1 MIIREAEVV
10 INPVD
15 NVTPSLNRI
24 ALFLGRLS
32 GGLIDI
38 KLDDKIFDSFDKL
51 EENLGDLGENLD
63 IKMAVQTDTSAA
75 EDGLKGIE
83 TGAEKSTNAVDRVS
97 AAGQQMGNVLQDTGK
112 KSKSAFAA
120 IGNSL
125 GELSNNIGNMTASLA
140 GIAAGGAIAGLSWKA
155 AVESG
160 LAAEQLYEKFDRNK
174 TFKVS
179 GEKLENWSKGFE
191 EAGWTDSGDM
201 RNLADI
207 VYTSGGKNVQGDKG
221 LEMAEQIAK
230 VQAGKVGGLGLSP
243 ETFVRLIE
251 SKERLPKDS
260 KQRQSLAEALGT
272 SQEDKR
278 LNSRKG
284 REELLK
290 AYSES
295 AAIQKGIDSQPWIA
309 ASNAVDNLQ
318 KAIGKTLIP
327 TMTTLVGW
335 FTKFVNFLENV
346 PGVPWLIGLGA
357 IAVTT
362 AGSIKLL
369 QSVFGPLI
377 SIMSTVK
384 SYALGQAAA
393 EVTMTAA
400 SRAASAAAKAESV
413 AKMEEA
419 IATRM
424 SSQAGISDTA
434 ISAQNAV
441 AKRARAAADL
451 AASRAAAINAI
462 ETSTNTGS
470 QAANTTAANAGIGAR
485 LKLAAATMYH
495 SVATRVSTAATA
507 VGAAVSGSAAA
518 IYGALTGKI
527 TLATMAERLHAT
539 ATWASSLATRA
550 AAIGG
555 ALFAGGLVTLT
566 TAEAAATTG
575 ATALAGAEV
584 VATAP
589 LWPFIAG
596 AAVLAG
602 ALAVLAAKAGFLKPL
617 LDGFGKMKW
626 GKAVDDFAKGDFG
639 KAWQDLFKGF
649 KFPSLGK
656 MWSNLTKDMPDFGKM
671 LGDIK
676 PPDIGKLLSKI
687 KLPSLEKMTGGLKLP
702 DLVGKLT
709 IGGPFGLLITT
720 FTKLTSGVDLVG
732 NVSQMIYEALK
743 KIKDIWD
750 GFVGWLK
757 GSWKYITELP
767 ENIGNALLTA
777 LSNLPGMRYLNPGTE
792 EQQNKPGDIYEK
804 AKGMLPNAI
813 ADKLSP
819 DQLDWLAKYVA
830 GMDLGGVTG
839 NDLAI
844 TSDML
849 KQALALKEKLGAAK
863 EKPPEAG
870 GQSEGISSMV
880 EPIIKP
886 LADAGRAIN
895 APAWNAT
902 DIANKYKA
910 ESGITETQGL
920 DQVYYTQ
927 NGKPLEPEDYAKG
940 LAEFK
945 QRMVE
950 APATSSTPEASEPT
964 RYKNVD
970 PSIKTTVSKADW
982 DNYGPADKAH
992 WIPAYA
998 KGTASVPKTGPAIV
1012 HEGERIIPAADN
1024 KELSRAL
1031 GRIQPSRE
1039 VASSRATT
1047 IQVAGSTFHINNPV
1061 VPDVGAAHHLNDVL
1075 RRELD
1080 PFIEE
1085 VVKRKIGQYIT

>member
-357 IAVTT
+357 IAVTVG
-362 AGSIKLL
+362 GSIKLL
-369 QSVFGPLI
+369 STTMQPLI
-377 SIMSTVK
+377 SIIGIAKTAM
-384 SYALGQAAA
+384 LGQAAA
-393 EVTMTAA
+393 EVTVTAA

-424 SSQAGISDTA
+424 SSQAGLSDTA
-434 ISAQNAV
+434 ISAQNAI

-462 ETSTNTGS
+462 ETSANTGS
-470 QAANTTAANAGIGAR
+470 QAANTGAANLSTGAR
-485 LKLAAATMYH
+485 LRLAAATAYQ
-495 SVATRVSTAATA
+495 SVATRISTAATA
-507 VGAAVSGSAAA
+507 MSSAISGSAIA

-527 TLATMAERLHAT
+527 TLATMAERLHA
-539 ATWASSLATRA
+539 AASWASSLATRA

-555 ALFAGGLVTLT
+555 ALFAGGLATLT

-575 ATALAGAEV
+575 ATALAAAEG
-584 VATAP
+584 VAAAP

-649 KFPSLGK
+649 KFPSMGK
-656 MWSNLTKDMPDFGKM
+656 MWDNLTKGMPDIGKM

-676 PPDIGKLLSKI
+676 LPSMGEIIKLPDIGKWISDFKLADIGKMLKLPKLGDLFKTDDLGKSALKIALSVATLPILGPILLIGRVLDKI
-687 KLPSLEKMTGGLKLP
+687 FGTTDSAKTIIETGMSLWKKMVEFLTWLYDAIKGGLKWIRDGLGITKQEKEKKLDTYATQHEYREVDYGAVSEDDPDWYRGKGFYDAKNKKVQDDQLSLLVKARDEAPKGFFEGIPGMSDLTDRMGKLTTAIEAWKLPSPSEIPAAASNAVSSNSGLFDTSSMSEEERKSEGFWDASVREGKSILSGLGIIPSSGTPTPSSGTPTPSSGTPSVP
-702 DLVGKLT
+702 DKAEWIANQMKTPG
-709 IGGPFGLLITT
+709 ITQ
-720 FTKLTSGVDLVG
+720 KQAED
-732 NVSQMIYEALK
+732 
-743 KIKDIWD
+743 
-750 GFVGWLK
+750 
-757 GSWKYITELP
+757 SWKHNY
-767 ENIGNALLTA
+767 
-777 LSNLPGMRYLNPGTE
+777 PG
-792 EQQNKPGDIYEK
+792 
-804 AKGMLPNAI
+804 
-813 ADKLSP
+813 
-819 DQLDWLAKYVA
+819 
-830 GMDLGGVTG
+830 
-839 NDLAI
+839 
-844 TSDML
+844 
-849 KQALALKEKLGAAK
+849 
-863 EKPPEAG
+863 
-870 GQSEGISSMV
+870 
-880 EPIIKP
+880 
-886 LADAGRAIN
+886 
-895 APAWNAT
+895 
-902 DIANKYKA
+902 
-910 ESGITETQGL
+910 
-920 DQVYYTQ
+920 
-927 NGKPLEPEDYAKG
+927 
-940 LAEFK
+940 
-945 QRMVE
+945 
-950 APATSSTPEASEPT
+950 
-964 RYKNVD
+964 
-970 PSIKTTVSKADW
+970 
-982 DNYGPADKAH
+982 
-992 WIPAYA
+992 YA
-998 KGTASVPKTGPAIV
+998 KGTASVPKTEPAIV
-1012 HEGERIIPAADN
+1012 HEGERIIPAMDN
-1024 KELSRAL
+1024 KALTNVL

-1039 VASSRATT
+1039 VASSRATN
-1047 IQVAGSTFHINNPV
+1047 IQVAGSTFNINNPV
-1061 VPDVGAAHHLNDVL
+1061 VPDVGAAYQLTDIL
-1075 RRELD
+1075 KRQLD

-1085 VVKRKIGQYIT
+1085 SVKRKIGQYIT